1 MLADPSSSTSVNTAP
16 NPDTVAGVSSPG
28 TKKLTVVVVLPIG
41 VNSFGGENVPNA
53 VVYVG
58 LMLENLGV
66 AGSELTWN

>member
-16 NPDTVAGVSSPG
+16 NPDTAAGVSSPG

-41 VNSFGGENVPNA
+41 VNSFSGENAPNA

-58 LMLENLGV
+58 LTLENLGV
-66 AGSELTWN
+66 AGNELTWN